1 MTDDAAFKLY
11 ELADRIVAIGRHFR
25 PPPDLQ
31 PGPCSPVEI
40 TVMRH
45 INHNPGTTPRA
56 AAEATL
62 LPSSNL
68 SRTLRTLEE
77 KGLVRREADV
87 RDTRGIRLYPTPL
100 AAENVVRLRSAWSQA
115 LAGALPD
122 EQVIDVVNAALRR
135 VEEELVTRRG
145 ATERQEF

>member
-1 MTDDAAFKLY
+1 MTDEAAFKLY
-11 ELADRIVAIGRHFR
+11 ELADRILAIGRHFR
-25 PPPDLQ
+25 PPADLQ
-31 PGPCSPVEI
+31 PGPCSLVEI
-40 TVMRH
+40 TVMRY

-77 KGLVRREADV
+77 KGLVRREADD
-87 RDTRGIRLYPTPL
+87 RDTRGVRLYPTPM
-100 AAENVVRLRSAWSQA
+100 AAENVVRLKSAWSQA

-122 EQVIDVVNAALRR
+122 ERIIDIVNAALRR
-135 VEEELVTRRG
+135 VEEELVVRRG
-145 ATERQEF
+145 EAEPQDV